1 MKNFKQYFQSYQLLE
16 ERAANTHLTHLEELV
31 LTRGQE
37 GYDQARGFLTDLL
50 SHLQG
55 KSKRKIGTTVKWDGA
70 PAIFCGI
77 HPETKR
83 FFVGTKSIFN
93 REPKINYD
101 EQDVEINHGHAPGL
115 ADKLKKALKYLPGLG
130 IKNIMQGDFMFD
142 SSTIDQEDIDD
153 VPHFT
158 FTPNTIKYAVE
169 VDSKLGKEIANAV
182 FGIIFHTE
190 YKDLKGG
197 ATFGAKVNRLKKVPG
212 VWFDDAFFKDD
223 TGVVTLT
230 TDEVKQVRDYIK
242 TADSLKVNYKN
253 IPSDLLNTYLNTEI
267 REGQFVENPDA
278 SYNNF
283 VGWFEQRMAKEIDKR
298 KSKRGKQSIE
308 ESFRVK
314 LANIESE
321 KDNIIN
327 LFKVSKLLSQAKQI
341 FVNKYNTAVYNTKH
355 FVDAGDGSLKV
366 SAPEGYVAVGR
377 DGSAVKL
384 VDRLEFS
391 RANFM
396 KGKPGS

>member
-1 MKNFKQYFQSYQLLE
+1 MKNFKQYFQEYSLLE
-16 ERAANTHLTHLEELV
+16 EKANTHLTHLEELL
-31 LTRGQE
+31 LTRGE
-37 GYDQARGFLTDLL
+37 DGYRQARSVLVDLL

-70 PAIFCGI
+70 PAIFAGI
-77 HPETKR
+77 HPETKK

-142 SSTIDQEDIDD
+142 SSTIQQEDIDD

-169 VDSKLGKEIANAV
+169 ADSKLGKEIANSV

-190 YKDLKGG
+190 YKDLSSG
-197 ATFGAKVNRLKKVPG
+197 ASFGAKVNKLKKVPG

-230 TDEVKQVRDYIK
+230 TDEVKQVRDLIK
-242 TADSLKVNYKN
+242 TADSLKVNYTN
-253 IPSDLLNTYLNTEI
+253 LPSDLLNIYLNTEI
-267 REGQFVENPDA
+267 RGGKFIENPEGSYNSFVEW
-278 SYNNF
+278 YKT
-283 VGWFEQRMAKEIDKR
+283 RMSKEIDKR

-327 LFKVSKLLSQAKQI
+327 LLKVSKLLAQAKQM

-355 FVDAGDGSLKV
+355 FIDVGDGSLKV
-366 SAPEGYVAVGR
+366 SSPEGYVSVQN

-391 RANFM
+391 RANFNPA
-396 KGKPGS
+396 KQFA